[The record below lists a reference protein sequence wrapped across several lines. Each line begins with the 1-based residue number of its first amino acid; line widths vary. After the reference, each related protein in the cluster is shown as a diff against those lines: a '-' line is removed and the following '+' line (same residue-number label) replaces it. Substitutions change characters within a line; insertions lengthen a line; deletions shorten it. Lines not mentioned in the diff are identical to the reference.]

1 MINHPSI
8 GGFFTHGGW
17 NSTIK
22 RLSAGVP
29 MIFLPFFRDQPMNC
43 HVKNGRLAC
52 RLIMISRER
61 CEKACERING
71 RREGKEDEEN
81 KALGWRK

>member
-1 MINHPSI
+1 
-8 GGFFTHGGW
+8 
-17 NSTIK
+17 
-22 RLSAGVP
+22 
-29 MIFLPFFRDQPMNC
+29 MNC